1 MERPVFYTENLSVG
15 YRGKVIIDGINISAE
30 RGRILTLIGPN
41 GAGKSTIL
49 KTAAKQ
55 LEAIS
60 GAVYIDGN
68 DIGAVKGKML
78 AKKISVLMTERIDPE
93 LMTCRNIVESG
104 RYPYTGQ
111 MGILSDTDREKVE
124 EAMRITSVTEI
135 GENYFNCVSDGQ
147 RQRVMLAR
155 AICQEPELLILDEPT
170 SFLDLRHK
178 LELLNILKKLV
189 REKNIAVIMSLHE
202 LDMAQRISDFVIC
215 VKNNRVDRCGV
226 PDEIFE
232 NDYISGLYEI
242 PGGSYNAYCGS
253 AELMRCEGKPQVF
266 VIAGGGTGCP
276 VFRRLQRENI
286 PFAAGIIYENDI
298 DYLIAE
304 ALASEIVSAPAFEP
318 IDKSLTERAK
328 AVMDSC
334 KKVICCLKS
343 FGTQNY
349 ENKILLEYAKQ
360 NNYSQTI

>member
-1 MERPVFYTENLSVG
+1 MIEKPVFYTEDLAVG
-15 YRGKVIIDGINISAE
+15 YRGKVLIGGINISVS
-30 RGRILTLIGPN
+30 RGKILTLIGPN

-55 LEAIS
+55 LDSIS

-68 DIGAVKGKML
+68 DISAVKGKIL

-111 MGILSDTDREKVE
+111 MGILSAADHERVE
-124 EAMRITSVTEI
+124 EAMQVTSVTEI
-135 GENYFNCVSDGQ
+135 GESYFNCVSDGQ

-215 VKNNRVDRCGV
+215 IKNNRVDRCGV

-232 NDYISGLYEI
+232 SDYISALYEI
-242 PGGSYNAYCGS
+242 PRGSYNAYCGS

-266 VIAGGGTGCP
+266 VIAGGGTGCS
-276 VFRRLQRENI
+276 VFRKLQRENI

-298 DYLIAE
+298 DYLVAKS
-304 ALASEIVSAPAFEP
+304 LASEVIFAPAFEP
-318 IDKSLTERAK
+318 MDKSLTERAI

-334 KKVICCLKS
+334 KKIICCLKS
-343 FGTQNY
+343 FGTLNY

-360 NNYSQTI
+360 HNYL

>member
-1 MERPVFYTENLSVG
+1 MIEKPVFYTENLSVG
-15 YRGKVIIDGINISAE
+15 YRGKVLIGGINISVD
-30 RGRILTLIGPN
+30 RGKILTLIGPN

-55 LEAIS
+55 LESIS

-68 DIGAVKGKML
+68 DISEVKGKVL

-111 MGILSDTDREKVE
+111 MGILSAADHERVE

-135 GENYFNCVSDGQ
+135 GKSYFNCVSDGQ

-215 VKNNRVDRCGV
+215 IKNNRVDRCGV
-226 PDEIFE
+226 PNEIFE
-232 NDYISGLYEI
+232 SDYISDLYEI
-242 PGGSYNAYCGS
+242 PRESYNAYCGS
-253 AELMRCEGKPQVF
+253 AELMRCEGTPQVF
-266 VIAGGGTGCP
+266 VIAGGGTGCS
-276 VFRRLQRENI
+276 VFRKLQRENI

-298 DYLIAE
+298 DYLIAKS
-304 ALASEIVSAPAFEP
+304 LASEVIFAPAFEP
-318 IDKSLTERAK
+318 MDRSLTERAK

-334 KKVICCLKS
+334 KKVICSLKS
-343 FGTQNY
+343 FGTLNN
-349 ENKILLEYAKQ
+349 ENKILFEYAKQ
-360 NNYSQTI
+360 HNYL

>member
-1 MERPVFYTENLSVG
+1 MIEKPVFYTEDLAVG
-15 YRGKVIIDGINISAE
+15 YRGKVLIGGINISVS
-30 RGRILTLIGPN
+30 RGKILTLIGPN

-55 LEAIS
+55 LDSIS

-68 DIGAVKGKML
+68 DISAVKGKIL

-111 MGILSDTDREKVE
+111 MGILSAADHERVE
-124 EAMRITSVTEI
+124 EAMQVTSVTEI
-135 GENYFNCVSDGQ
+135 GESYFNCVSDGQ

-215 VKNNRVDRCGV
+215 IKNNRVDRCGV

-232 NDYISGLYEI
+232 SDYISALYEI
-242 PGGSYNAYCGS
+242 PRGSYNAYCGS
-253 AELMRCEGKPQVF
+253 AELMRCEGMPQFF
-266 VIAGGGTGCP
+266 VIAGGGTGCS
-276 VFRRLQRENI
+276 VFRKLQRENI

-298 DYLIAE
+298 DYLVAKS
-304 ALASEIVSAPAFEP
+304 LASEIIFAPAFEP
-318 IDKSLTERAK
+318 MDKSLTERAI
-328 AVMDSC
+328 AIMDSC
-334 KKVICCLKS
+334 KKVICCLKN
-343 FGTQNY
+343 FGTLNY

-360 NNYSQTI
+360 HNYL

>member
-1 MERPVFYTENLSVG
+1 MIEKPVFYTEDLAVG
-15 YRGKVIIDGINISAE
+15 YRGKVLIGEINISVS
-30 RGRILTLIGPN
+30 RGKILTLIGPN

-55 LEAIS
+55 LDSIS

-68 DIGAVKGKML
+68 DISAVKGKIL

-111 MGILSDTDREKVE
+111 MGILSAADHERVE
-124 EAMRITSVTEI
+124 EAMQITSVTEI
-135 GENYFNCVSDGQ
+135 GESYFNCVSDGQ

-215 VKNNRVDRCGV
+215 IKNNRVDRCGV

-232 NDYISGLYEI
+232 SDYISALYEI
-242 PGGSYNAYCGS
+242 PRGSYNAYCGS
-253 AELMRCEGKPQVF
+253 AELMRCEGTPQVF
-266 VIAGGGTGCP
+266 VIAGGGTGCS
-276 VFRRLQRENI
+276 VFRKLQRENI

-298 DYLIAE
+298 DYLVAKS
-304 ALASEIVSAPAFEP
+304 LASEVIFAPALEP
-318 IDKSLTERAK
+318 MDKSLTERAI
-328 AVMDSC
+328 AIMDSC
-334 KKVICCLKS
+334 KKVICCLKN
-343 FGTQNY
+343 FGTLNY

-360 NNYSQTI
+360 HNYL

>member
-1 MERPVFYTENLSVG
+1 MIEKPVFYTEDLAVG
-15 YRGKVIIDGINISAE
+15 YRGKVLIGGINISVS
-30 RGRILTLIGPN
+30 RGKILTLIGPN

-55 LEAIS
+55 LESIS

-68 DIGAVKGKML
+68 DISAVKWKIL

-111 MGILSDTDREKVE
+111 MGILSAVDHKRVE

-189 REKNIAVIMSLHE
+189 RERNIAVIMSLHE

-215 VKNNRVDRCGV
+215 IKNNSVDRCGV

-232 NDYISGLYEI
+232 SDYISSLYEI
-242 PGGSYNAYCGS
+242 PRGSYNAYCGS
-253 AELMRCEGKPQVF
+253 AELMRCEGMPQVF
-266 VIAGGGTGCP
+266 VIAGGGTGCS

-298 DYLIAE
+298 DYLVAKS
-304 ALASEIVSAPAFEP
+304 LASEIIVASAFEP
-318 IDKSLTERAK
+318 IDKSLTERAI

-334 KKVICCLKS
+334 KKVICCLQN
-343 FGTQNY
+343 FGTLNY

-360 NNYSQTI
+360 HNYL

>member
-1 MERPVFYTENLSVG
+1 MGKPVFYTEKLSVG
-15 YRGKVIIDGINISAE
+15 YRGRVLIGDINISVE
-30 RGRILTLIGPN
+30 RGKILTLIGPN

-60 GAVYIDGN
+60 GAVFIDGD

-111 MGILSDTDREKVE
+111 MGILSDTDRERVE
-124 EAMRITSVTEI
+124 EAMRITSVTGI
-135 GENYFNCVSDGQ
+135 SENYFSCVSDGQ

-215 VKNNRVDRCGV
+215 VKDNRIDRCGT

-232 NDYISGLYEI
+232 SGYISGLYDI
-242 PGGSYNAYCGS
+242 SGGSYNAYCGS
-253 AELMRCEGKPQVF
+253 AELMRCEGKPRVF
-266 VIAGGGTGCP
+266 VIAGGGTGCA
-276 VFRRLQRENI
+276 VFRRLQRENV

-304 ALASEIVSAPAFEP
+304 SLAAEVISAAAFEP
-318 IDKSLTERAK
+318 IDSSLTKRA
-328 AVMDSC
+328 AEIMDSC

-343 FGTQNY
+343 FGTYNS
-349 ENKILLEYAKQ
+349 ENEKLFEYAKK
-360 NNYSQTI
+360 NNYL